1 MKIAV
6 CIKQVPDTE
15 SVLRI
20 APSSSTIIE
29 DDIQW
34 VINPHDET
42 AVEQALCLK
51 EEVGGT
57 VTVVSLGPARIEKAI
72 REALAMG
79 ADNAVRLHCETVP
92 TDAASVARALC
103 RVLHGYDL
111 VLTGDEAI
119 DGANAQVP
127 QRVGTRLGLACVTAV
142 EELHIAGTECRARRV
157 LEGREEIARF
167 SLPAVI
173 GVNRRLKEPRYR
185 TIRGLM
191 QAKRKIIDIRQAEF
205 DTDAIETLK
214 LNPPKRKSGGRR
226 FAFDT
231 PVARVM
237 ARILRDEVKVI

>member
-20 APSSSTIIE
+20 DPSTLTVIE

-42 AVEQALCLK
+42 AVEQALCLT
-51 EEVGGT
+51 EEAGGT
-57 VTVVSLGPARIEKAI
+57 VTVVSLGPVRVEKAI

-79 ADNAVRLHCETVP
+79 ADNAVRLHCETMP

-119 DGANAQVP
+119 DGANTQVP

-157 LEGREEIARF
+157 LEGREEIVRF

-173 GVNRRLKEPRYR
+173 GVNRRLKEP
-185 TIRGLM
+185 
-191 QAKRKIIDIRQAEF
+191 IDVQLAEF
-205 DTDAIETLK
+205 DAGAIDTLNLK
-214 LNPPKRKSGGRR
+214 LPERKSGGRR
-226 FAFDT
+226 FVFDA
-231 PVARVM
+231 PVARVV

>member
-20 APSSSTIIE
+20 DPSTLTVIE

-42 AVEQALCLK
+42 AVEQALCLT
-51 EEVGGT
+51 EEAGGT
-57 VTVVSLGPARIEKAI
+57 VTVVSLGPVRVEKAI

-79 ADNAVRLHCETVP
+79 ADYAVRLHCETMP
-92 TDAASVARALC
+92 TDAASVARVLC

-157 LEGREEIARF
+157 LEGREEIVRF

-191 QAKRKIIDIRQAEF
+191 QAKRKTIDVQLAEF
-205 DTDAIETLK
+205 DAGAIDTLNLK
-214 LNPPKRKSGGRR
+214 LPERKSGGRR
-226 FAFDT
+226 FVFDA
-231 PVARVM
+231 PVARVV